1 MNDVTIQNY
10 RNVARLSLSTSHL
23 SKYSGVFDCPGKP
36 LHGRTLIH
44 ESETEMN
51 ECYEPGKTT
60 SLFYLSD
67 EAKTFKTINGLIKHY
82 NKESK

>member
-1 MNDVTIQNY
+1 MTDIDIIDY
-10 RNVARLSLSTSHL
+10 RCVAHISLKEAHL

-67 EAKTFKTINGLIKHY
+67 EPKTFKTLKGLVKHY
-82 NKESK
+82 NKEGK